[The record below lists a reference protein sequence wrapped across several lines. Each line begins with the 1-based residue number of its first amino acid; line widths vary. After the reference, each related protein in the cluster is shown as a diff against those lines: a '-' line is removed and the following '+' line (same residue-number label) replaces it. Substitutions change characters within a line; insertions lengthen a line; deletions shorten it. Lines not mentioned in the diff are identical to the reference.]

1 MTPWYNWLG
10 LVRVKMKKHIKNGIL
25 LVVGNYLLA
34 LAVGMFILP
43 YNILSGG
50 VAGIAVALEPLLNIS
65 PTIMINVLVIGLFI
79 VGALVLGRNF
89 AISTAISTF
98 LYPFFLTF
106 TNQGIDIGVDPI
118 LASLYG
124 GLLAGIGVGMVLR
137 TGSSTGGMDVPP
149 LVLHKYTHLEI
160 STWVLIVDGITV
172 ALGLWTFGLHAVLI
186 GFISVWACAF
196 AINKVLIFGGQN
208 AKTVYIISEKYSEI
222 LTYIHDHLDR
232 GTTLIEARGGFT
244 GDQKPVILTVIMKN
258 QYPALSQNVQEID
271 SNAFLIVSDATEVS
285 GFGFSFDYKV

>member
-1 MTPWYNWLG
+1 
-10 LVRVKMKKHIKNGIL
+10 MKKHIKNAFL
-25 LVVGNYLLA
+25 LVIGNYLLA

-50 VAGIAVALEPLLNIS
+50 VAGIAVALEPLLKID
-65 PTIMINVLVIGLFI
+65 PTVMINVLVIGLFI

-149 LVLHKYTHLEI
+149 LVLHKYTHVEI

-172 ALGLWTFGLHAVLI
+172 ALGLWTYGLHAVLI
-186 GFISVWACAF
+186 GFISVWTCAF

-208 AKTVYIISEKYSEI
+208 AKTVYIISDKYSEI
-222 LTYIHDHLDR
+222 LAYIHDHLDR

-244 GDQKPVILTVIMKN
+244 GDEKPVILTVIMKN
-258 QYPALSQNVQEID
+258 QYPALSQSVKEID
-271 SNAFLIVSDATEVS
+271 SHAFLIVSDATEVS

>member
-1 MTPWYNWLG
+1 
-10 LVRVKMKKHIKNGIL
+10 MKKHIKNAVL
-25 LVVGNYLLA
+25 LVIGNYLLA

-50 VAGIAVALEPLLNIS
+50 VAGIAVALEPLLKID

-79 VGALVLGRNF
+79 VGAFVLGRNF
-89 AISTAISTF
+89 AISTAFSTF

-149 LVLHKYTHLEI
+149 LVLHKYTHVEI

-172 ALGLWTFGLHAVLI
+172 ALGLWTYGLHAVLI

-244 GDQKPVILTVIMKN
+244 GDEKPVILTVIMKN
-258 QYPALSQNVQEID
+258 QYPSLSQSVKEID
-271 SNAFLIVSDATEVS
+271 SHAFLIVSDATEVS

>member
-1 MTPWYNWLG
+1 
-10 LVRVKMKKHIKNGIL
+10 MKKHIKNAIL
-25 LVVGNYLLA
+25 LVIGNYLLA

-50 VAGIAVALEPLLNIS
+50 VAGIAVALEPILMIN

-79 VGALVLGRNF
+79 VGAMVLGRNF
-89 AISTAISTF
+89 AISTAFSTF

-149 LVLHKYTHLEI
+149 LVLHKYTHVEI

-172 ALGLWTFGLHAVLI
+172 ALGLWTYGLHAVLI

-208 AKTVYIISEKYSEI
+208 AKTVYIISDKYSEI

-244 GDQKPVILTVIMKN
+244 GDEKPVILTVIMKN
-258 QYPALSQNVQEID
+258 QYPALSQSVKEID
-271 SNAFLIVSDATEVS
+271 SHAFLIVSDATEVS

>member
-1 MTPWYNWLG
+1 MRYY
-10 LVRVKMKKHIKNGIL
+10 VRKHIQNAVL
-25 LVVGNYLLA
+25 LIAGNYLLA
-34 LAVGMFILP
+34 LAVGTFILP

-50 VAGIAVALEPLLNIS
+50 VAGIAVALEPLIQID
-65 PTIMINVLVIGLFI
+65 PTLTINVLVIGLFI

-98 LYPFFLTF
+98 LYPFFLSF
-106 TNQGIDIGVDPI
+106 TNTGLDIGVDPI

-149 LVLHKYTHLEI
+149 LVLHKYTHIEI
-160 STWVLIVDGITV
+160 ATWVLIVDGLTV
-172 ALGLWTFGLHAVLI
+172 ALGLWTYGLQAVLV
-186 GFISVWACAF
+186 GFISVWAAAF
-196 AINKVLIFGGQN
+196 AINKVLVFGGQN
-208 AKTVYIISEKYSEI
+208 AKTVYIISEKYDEI
-222 LTYIHDHLDR
+222 IAYIHEHLDR

-258 QYPALSQNVQEID
+258 QYPTLNRIVHEID
-271 SNAFLIVSDATEVS
+271 KHAFLIVSDATEVA
-285 GFGFSFDYKV
+285 GYGFSFDYKV

>member
-1 MTPWYNWLG
+1 
-10 LVRVKMKKHIKNGIL
+10 MKKHIKNAIL
-25 LVVGNYLLA
+25 LVIGNYLLA

-50 VAGIAVALEPLLNIS
+50 VAGIAVALEPLLKID

-79 VGALVLGRNF
+79 VGAFVLGRNF
-89 AISTAISTF
+89 AISTAFSTF

-149 LVLHKYTHLEI
+149 LVLHKYTHVEI

-172 ALGLWTFGLHAVLI
+172 ALGLWTYGLHAVLV

-208 AKTVYIISEKYSEI
+208 AKTVYIISDKYSEI

-244 GDQKPVILTVIMKN
+244 GDEKPVILTVIMKN
-258 QYPALSQNVQEID
+258 QYPALSQSVKEID
-271 SNAFLIVSDATEVS
+271 SHAFLIVSDATEVS

>member
-1 MTPWYNWLG
+1 
-10 LVRVKMKKHIKNGIL
+10 MKKQIRNIVL
-25 LVVGNYLLA
+25 LVLGNYLLA
-34 LAVGMFILP
+34 LAVGVFILP

-50 VAGIAVALEPLLNIS
+50 VAGIAIAIEPLVGIDPNI
-65 PTIMINVLVIGLFI
+65 TINVLVIGLFV
-79 VGALVLGRNF
+79 VGALILGRNF
-89 AISTAISTF
+89 AFSTAFSSF

-106 TNQGIDIGVDPI
+106 TQADGLLALDPI

-149 LVLHKYTHLEI
+149 LVLHKYTHVEI

-172 ALGLWTFGLHAVLI
+172 GLGLWTFGLEAVLI
-186 GFISVWACAF
+186 GFISVWAAAF

-208 AKTVYIISEKYSEI
+208 AKTVYIISEKYAEI
-222 LTYIHDHLDR
+222 LTYIHEHLDR
-232 GTTLIEARGGFT
+232 GTTLIEATGGFT
-244 GDQKPVILTVIMKN
+244 GDDKPVILTVIMKN
-258 QYPALSQNVQEID
+258 QYPELSQSVKEID
-271 SNAFLIVSDATEVS
+271 QHAFLIVSDATEVS

>member
-1 MTPWYNWLG
+1 
-10 LVRVKMKKHIKNGIL
+10 MKKHIKNAFL
-25 LVVGNYLLA
+25 LVIGNYLLA

-50 VAGIAVALEPLLNIS
+50 VAGIAVALEPLLKID
-65 PTIMINVLVIGLFI
+65 PTVMINVLVIGLFI

-149 LVLHKYTHLEI
+149 LVLHKYTHVEI

-172 ALGLWTFGLHAVLI
+172 ALGLWTYGLHAVLI

-208 AKTVYIISEKYSEI
+208 AKTVYIISDKYSEI
-222 LTYIHDHLDR
+222 LAYIHDHLDR

-244 GDQKPVILTVIMKN
+244 GDEKPVILTVIMKN
-258 QYPALSQNVQEID
+258 QYPALSQSVKEID
-271 SNAFLIVSDATEVS
+271 SHAFLIVSDATEVS

>member
-1 MTPWYNWLG
+1 
-10 LVRVKMKKHIKNGIL
+10 MKKQLRNIVL
-25 LVVGNYLLA
+25 LVLGNYLLA
-34 LAVGMFILP
+34 LAVGVFILP

-50 VAGIAVALEPLLNIS
+50 VAGIAIAIEPLVGIDPNI
-65 PTIMINVLVIGLFI
+65 TINILVIGLFI
-79 VGALVLGRNF
+79 VGALILGKNF
-89 AISTAISTF
+89 AFSTAFSSF

-106 TNQGIDIGVDPI
+106 TQADGLLALDPI

-149 LVLHKYTHLEI
+149 LVLHKYTHIEI

-172 ALGLWTFGLHAVLI
+172 GLGLWTFGLEAVLI
-186 GFISVWACAF
+186 GFISVWAAAF

-208 AKTVYIISEKYSEI
+208 AKTVYIISEKYAEI
-222 LTYIHDHLDR
+222 LTYIHEHLDR
-232 GTTLIEARGGFT
+232 GTTLIEATGGFT
-244 GDQKPVILTVIMKN
+244 GDDKPVILTVIMKN
-258 QYPALSQNVQEID
+258 QYPELSQSVKEID
-271 SNAFLIVSDATEVS
+271 QNAFLIVSDATEVS

>member
-1 MTPWYNWLG
+1 
-10 LVRVKMKKHIKNGIL
+10 MKKHIKNAVL
-25 LVVGNYLLA
+25 LVMGNYLLA
-34 LAVGMFILP
+34 LAVGIFILP

-50 VAGIAVALEPLLNIS
+50 VAGIAIALEPLFGIDPNL
-65 PTIMINVLVIGLFI
+65 MINVLVIGLFI
-79 VGALVLGRNF
+79 VGALILGKNF
-89 AISTAISTF
+89 AVSTAFSSF

-106 TNQGIDIGVDPI
+106 TQADGLLELDPI

-149 LVLHKYTHLEI
+149 LVLNKYTHVEI

-172 ALGLWTFGLHAVLI
+172 GLGLWTYGLEAVLI
-186 GFISVWACAF
+186 GFISVWAAAF

-222 LTYIHDHLDR
+222 LQYIHDHLER
-232 GTTLIEARGGFT
+232 GTTLIEATGGFT
-244 GDQKPVILTVIMKN
+244 GDDKPVILTVIMKN
-258 QYPALSQNVQEID
+258 QYPELSQSVKDLDE
-271 SNAFLIVSDATEVS
+271 NAFLIVSDATEVS